1 VPLALMPIEPAFDVA
16 VLPMRGWVRRKSL
29 DAMNEYKQMRMSIW
43 GQTAYMLASA
53 TGIQTSM
60 IFELYVER
68 AIKSKKLVIMPFTIV
83 TLSSTWRKIL
93 SYVENGGAVCTSVIR
108 GVANLRALHEA
119 PTHLWTELFGVKTL

>member
-1 VPLALMPIEPAFDVA
+1 VGGVEA
-16 VLPMRGWVRRKSL
+16 L
-29 DAMNEYKQMRMSIW
+29 DAMNGYKQMRMSIW

-93 SYVENGGAVCTSVIR
+93 SYVENGGAVYTSVIR

-119 PTHLWTELFGVKTL
+119 PAHLWTELFGVEKHSSQQAL